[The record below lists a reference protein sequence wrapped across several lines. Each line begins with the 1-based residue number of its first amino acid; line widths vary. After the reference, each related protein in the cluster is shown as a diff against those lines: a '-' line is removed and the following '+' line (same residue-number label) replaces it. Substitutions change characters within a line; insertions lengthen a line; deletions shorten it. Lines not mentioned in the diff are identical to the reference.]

1 MNPLGRLRRAPG
13 HPGGPGAPWLSG
25 ALLLLLSVGLVAPA
39 AWALGLRRW
48 PFYVGLLAALLLLQ
62 GSLER
67 LWQRRATTRPPKAR
81 RRFRVVPGRKGNGK
95 SYDLAADDSTDKQ
108 RWPM

>member
-1 MNPLGRLRRAPG
+1 MNPLGRLPRAPG
-13 HPGGPGAPWLSG
+13 HPGGRGAPWLSG

-67 LWQRRATTRPPKAR
+67 LWQQELHEVGMAFEVDAE
-81 RRFRVVPGRKGNGK
+81 
-95 SYDLAADDSTDKQ
+95 
-108 RWPM
+108 

>member
-1 MNPLGRLRRAPG
+1 MNPLGRLPRAPG
-13 HPGGPGAPWLSG
+13 HPGGRGAPWLSG

-67 LWQRRATTRPPKAR
+67 LWQRRAAIRPPKAR
-81 RRFRVVPGRKGNGK
+81 RRLLPDERAVM
-95 SYDLAADDSTDKQ
+95 SDES
-108 RWPM
+108 

>member
-1 MNPLGRLRRAPG
+1 MNPLGRLRRV
-13 HPGGPGAPWLSG
+13 PWLSG
-25 ALLLLLSVGLVAPA
+25 ALLLLLSVGLAAPA

-62 GSLER
+62 GALER
-67 LWQRRATTRPPKAR
+67 LWQRRAATRPPKTR
-81 RRFRVVPGRKGNGK
+81 RRFKVVPGRKGNGK

>member
-1 MNPLGRLRRAPG
+1 MNPLGRLRR
-13 HPGGPGAPWLSG
+13 APWLSG

-48 PFYVGLLAALLLLQ
+48 PFYLGLLAALLLLQ

>member
-1 MNPLGRLRRAPG
+1 MNPLGRLRRAP
-13 HPGGPGAPWLSG
+13 WLSG
-25 ALLLLLSVGLVAPA
+25 ALLLVLSVGLAAPA
-39 AWALGLRRW
+39 AWALGVRRW

-62 GSLER
+62 GALER
-67 LWQRRATTRPPKAR
+67 LWQRRAATRPPKAR